1 MTITLSIILFSIFTI
16 LAIIHFNW
24 AMGGKWG
31 YDGALPTNEKGE
43 RILNPRKIDSAIVG
57 VGLLGFGLFYLWKSG
72 LIQLGLP
79 AWVAYAGW
87 IIPAIFILRAV
98 GEFRYVGFFKKIK
111 TTDFGKM
118 DTKLYS
124 PLCLLIG
131 VMGLLV
137 AIFGT

>member
-1 MTITLSIILFSIFTI
+1 MAITLSIILFSIFTI

-24 AMGGKWG
+24 VVGGKWG
-31 YDGALPTNEKGE
+31 YNKALPTDEQGK

-57 VGLLGFGLFYLWKSG
+57 IGLLGFGLFYLWKSG
-72 LIQLGLP
+72 AIQLGIP

-87 IIPAIFILRAV
+87 VIPAIFLLRAI
-98 GEFRYVGFFKKIK
+98 GEFRYIGFFKKIK

-118 DTKLYS
+118 DTQLYS

-131 VMGLLV
+131 LMGFLV
-137 AIFGT
+137 AIFG